1 MKKLLQIILTVAIVC
16 SSLPIG
22 AFADDGGFDSGVLT
36 FDDVADAAGILD
48 ACNKSGLSGAM
59 IENANTDERGTIS
72 VADVDSEFGKSIQ
85 VANGGK
91 GYATLYIA
99 RNFRMNDKVE
109 IDFSVKR
116 DSTSAP
122 FGCYMNIGGTECYPM
137 YFGADGYVNLCQ
149 ETIMQYEADTW
160 YDVKLEFNPMNST
173 QAYMKLYIK
182 KHTDNAWSRYGTFS
196 INGYWNVAPKVMNEG
211 VTGIG
216 FISLDSSATTTYID
230 NIRCK
235 TDKENVSLA
244 LSDDFSQM
252 PNTVADNAVTDP
264 INQWAI
270 SGTPDSIKVG
280 QINGKQALIIDAPAG
295 FTTIGKMM
303 DQLNLP
309 DNATSIVK
317 FGLGRADQNAKLI
330 CYIDA
335 LKTPKGIT
343 PMELLTFRNGAPGLE
358 KPDYYNLTLGDIHNF
373 EFVYNKQKG
382 IARLLTPANGWYY
395 GDSGD
400 KISNATLDQSFDFQ
414 INAAS
419 QTTIY
424 LSDFRYEVIDSN
436 KCEVKDIKLE
446 SGYDKNAAALDDK
459 VIFEF
464 NQPIIDTQSAA
475 CRECH
480 LYKGDTEVTATNSDG
495 NSIPGAT
502 VVFNQTEPNKVTVVP
517 QVALEPGTEYKIVMP
532 TLQGGYDEGT
542 TSASYTF
549 TTAADEF
556 SFAKPVIASDG
567 TITLDAKA
575 YVNQEKPAVLIA
587 AAYDAD
593 GNCVE
598 VQYTDIVAKKT
609 NSTISFKPN
618 FSADHKTV
626 SAFVWSD
633 FSAMTPYSEHSE
645 SN

>member
-1 MKKLLQIILTVAIVC
+1 MKKLLQIILAVAIVC

-22 AFADDGGFDSGVLT
+22 VFANDGRIDSGVLS
-36 FDDVADAAGILD
+36 FDDVADAAGILE
-48 ACNKSGLSGAM
+48 ACNKSGLEGAM
-59 IENANTDERGTIS
+59 IENANIDERGTIS
-72 VADVDSEFGKSIQ
+72 VVDVDNEFGKSIQ

-91 GYATLYIA
+91 GYATLYIV
-99 RNFRMNDKVE
+99 RNFQMNDKVE
-109 IDFSVKR
+109 INFSVKR

-137 YFGADGYVNLCQ
+137 YFGADGYVKLCQ
-149 ETIMQYEADTW
+149 ESIMKYDANTW

-182 KHTDNAWSRYGTFS
+182 KHADSAWNRYGTFS

-211 VTGIG
+211 VTGVG
-216 FISLDSSATTTYID
+216 FISLDDSATTTYID

-252 PNTVADNAVTDP
+252 PDIVADKSVTDST
-264 INQWAI
+264 NQWAI
-270 SGTPDSIKVG
+270 SGEPNSVKVG
-280 QINGKQALIIDAPAG
+280 EINGKQALVIDAPAG
-295 FTTIGKMM
+295 YTTIGKIIS
-303 DQLNLP
+303 QLNLP
-309 DNATSIVK
+309 DDTTSIVK

-330 CYIDA
+330 CYMDA
-335 LKTPKGIT
+335 LKGSATAA
-343 PMELLTFRNGAPGLE
+343 LLTFRNDAPGLE

-382 IARLLTPANGWYY
+382 LARLLTPANGWYY
-395 GDSGD
+395 GDSD
-400 KISNATLDQSFDFQ
+400 KIAGATLDQSFDFQ
-414 INAAS
+414 IVANS
-419 QTTIY
+419 PTTIY

-446 SGYDKNAAALDDK
+446 SGYDKNAAAFDDK

-532 TLQGGYDEGT
+532 TLQGGYDEST

-587 AAYDAD
+587 VAYDAD

-598 VQYTDIVAKKT
+598 VQYTDVVAKKT
-609 NSTISFKPN
+609 NSAISFKPS
-618 FSADHKTV
+618 FSVDHKTV

>member
-1 MKKLLQIILTVAIVC
+1 MKKLLQIILAVAIVC

-22 AFADDGGFDSGVLT
+22 VFADDAVDKIDSGVLT
-36 FDDVADAAGILD
+36 FDDVTDADGIL
-48 ACNKSGLSGAM
+48 NLLNSVGYKSGGWFN
-59 IENANTDERGTIS
+59 NANAEGKDSKISAVDTD
-72 VADVDSEFGKSIQ
+72 AEFGKSIEIKN
-85 VANGGK
+85 A
-91 GYATLYIA
+91 GYAGLSVAQRGGAGTGRENLA
-99 RNFRMNDKVE
+99 VE
-109 IDFSVKR
+109 FSVKKSDTGTTLGCGLA
-116 DSTSAP
+116 DS
-122 FGCYMNIGGTECYPM
+122 IYPLT
-137 YFGADGYVNLCQ
+137 FKNDGYINLCGNNII
-149 ETIMQYEADTW
+149 EYKTNTW
-160 YDVKLEFNPMNST
+160 YDIKLDFNIEK
-173 QAYMKLYIK
+173 AYTKLTLRE
-182 KHTDNAWSRYGTFS
+182 HSGGAWKTYDKFGFA
-196 INGYWNVAPKVMNEG
+196 NYWN
-211 VTGIG
+211 
-216 FISLDSSATTTYID
+216 SSAADLSAFTFIELGYLGTGVETAYID
-230 NIRCK
+230 NIRYYTK
-235 TDKENVSLA
+235 DAENITLA
-244 LSDDFSQM
+244 LSDDFSQV
-252 PNTVADNAVTDP
+252 PDIVDLNSGGQVTDP
-264 INQWAI
+264 SNQWAI
-270 SGTPDSIKVG
+270 SGKPNSVKVG
-280 QINGKQALIIDAPAG
+280 EINGKQALIIDAPAG
-295 FTTIGKMM
+295 YTTIGKMIG
-303 DQLNLP
+303 QLNLP
-309 DNATSIVK
+309 DDTTSIVK

-330 CYIDA
+330 CYMDA
-335 LKTPKGIT
+335 LKGSATKA
-343 PMELLTFRNGAPGLE
+343 LLTFRNDAPGLE

-382 IARLLTPANGWYY
+382 LARLLTPANGWYY
-395 GDSGD
+395 GDSD
-400 KISNATLDQSFDFQ
+400 KIAGATLDQSFDFQ
-414 INAAS
+414 IVANS
-419 QTTIY
+419 PTTIY

-446 SGYDKNAAALDDK
+446 SGYDKNAAAFDDK

-517 QVALEPGTEYKIVMP
+517 QAALEPGTEYKIVMP
-532 TLQGGYDEGT
+532 TLQGGYDEST

-556 SFAKPVIASDG
+556 SFAKPLIASDG

-587 AAYDAD
+587 VAYDAG

-598 VQYTDIVAKKT
+598 VQYTDVVAKKT
-609 NSTISFKPN
+609 NSAISFKPS
-618 FSADHKTV
+618 FSVDHKTV

>member
-1 MKKLLQIILTVAIVC
+1 MKKLLQIILAVAIVC

-22 AFADDGGFDSGVLT
+22 VFANDGRIDSGVLS
-36 FDDVADAAGILD
+36 FDDVADAAGILK
-48 ACNKSGLSGAM
+48 ACNKSGLEGAM
-59 IENANTDERGTIS
+59 IENANIDERGTIS
-72 VADVDSEFGKSIQ
+72 VVDVDNEFGKSIQ

-91 GYATLYIA
+91 GYATLYIV
-99 RNFRMNDKVE
+99 RNFQMNDKVE
-109 IDFSVKR
+109 INFSVKR

-137 YFGADGYVNLCQ
+137 YFGADGYVKLCQ
-149 ETIMQYEADTW
+149 ESIMEYEANTW

-182 KHTDNAWSRYGTFS
+182 KHADSAWNRYGTFS

-216 FISLDSSATTTYID
+216 FISLDDSATTTYID

-252 PNTVADNAVTDP
+252 PDIVADKSVTDST
-264 INQWAI
+264 NQWAI
-270 SGTPDSIKVG
+270 SGEPNSVKVG
-280 QINGKQALIIDAPAG
+280 EINGKRALVIDAPAG
-295 FTTIGKMM
+295 YTTIGKMIG
-303 DQLNLP
+303 QLNLP
-309 DNATSIVK
+309 DDTTSIVK

-330 CYIDA
+330 CYMDA
-335 LKTPKGIT
+335 LKGSATKA
-343 PMELLTFRNGAPGLE
+343 LLTFRNDAPGLE

-382 IARLLTPANGWYY
+382 LARLLTPANGWYY
-395 GDSGD
+395 GDSD
-400 KISNATLDQSFDFQ
+400 KIAGATLDQSFDFQ
-414 INAAS
+414 IVANS
-419 QTTIY
+419 PTTIY

-446 SGYDKNAAALDDK
+446 SGYDKNAAAFDDK

-495 NSIPGAT
+495 NRIPGAT

-517 QVALEPGTEYKIVMP
+517 QAALEPGTEYKIVMP
-532 TLQGGYDEGT
+532 TLQGGYDEST

-587 AAYDAD
+587 AAYDAG

-598 VQYTDIVAKKT
+598 VQYTDVVAKKT
-609 NSTISFKPN
+609 NSAISFKPS
-618 FSADHKTV
+618 FSVDHKTV